1 MSSKFIYDISII
13 IFLRLLHMH
22 HVEYKYFEM
31 SEGTFISIDFSLDE
45 MQYIAAHTLHFNTQM
60 PIQKHIGEIDW

>member
-13 IFLRLLHMH
+13 IFLRLLRMH

-45 MQYIAAHTLHFNTQM
+45 MQYIAAHTLHLKTQM